1 MKIQFEV
8 EGRPQ
13 GKGRPRFSTK
23 GGFVRTY
30 TPENTRNYEKLVQTR
45 FVEKYGNIE
54 PIDKKIALKIEAYF
68 AVPKGTSKKKT
79 FELLSTYYPKK
90 PDIDNVTKIIL
101 DALNGLAF
109 KDDNLVVFLE
119 VAKYYAEEEK
129 VKVSIE
135 VME

>member
-1 MKIQFEV
+1 MIFEFEI
-8 EGRPQ
+8 EGRPV
-13 GKGRPRFSTK
+13 GKGRPRFARR
-23 GGFVRTY
+23 GNFVSTY
-30 TPENTRNYEKLVQTR
+30 TPTATRDYEKKVQTR
-45 FVEKYGNIE
+45 FIQKYGNIE
-54 PIDKKIALKIEAYF
+54 PLDKKIALKIEAYF

-109 KDDNLVVFLE
+109 TDDNLVVYLE
-119 VAKYYAEEEK
+119 VAKYYATEEK

-135 VME
+135 VVE